1 MLTCYLCNDETVITS
16 YFCSDCNYIK
26 RILQCYG
33 RDQVKEI
40 ITKVCIRNKK
50 QMSHN
55 LLSYKEARIA
65 ALLDEVNRLKLENE
79 KLTTFIFELCDK
91 DCPDEY
97 KRVVQSDVF
106 QQG

>member
-1 MLTCYLCNDETVITS
+1 
-16 YFCSDCNYIK
+16 
-26 RILQCYG
+26 
-33 RDQVKEI
+33 
-40 ITKVCIRNKK
+40 
-50 QMSHN
+50 MSHN

-97 KRVVQSDVF
+97 KIVVQSDVF